1 MAETCASRSPPC
13 LSKASQHSKS
23 SLERL
28 GSCVCVV
35 LSFTERETVAQVMER
50 CQKRDGNA
58 PSPSS
63 IRQIIT
69 QVIRQVMERC
79 QKRAE
84 AKQSDEDYDEEEEE
98 VQAEAA
104 ERDDELLDALTG

>member
-1 MAETCASRSPPC
+1 
-13 LSKASQHSKS
+13 
-23 SLERL
+23 
-28 GSCVCVV
+28 
-35 LSFTERETVAQVMER
+35 
-50 CQKRDGNA
+50 
-58 PSPSS
+58 
-63 IRQIIT
+63 
-69 QVIRQVMERC
+69 MERC